1 MYIANMY
8 VNTYVYIIV
17 YIYIYS
23 YSLFTQY
30 CPDLAAVSAMTHE
43 KSDTISS
50 EYWSGSYLVPQHL
63 NRLNSLS
70 LVTFHVIISIF
81 ISIPLFLLADLP
93 LLSILNN
100 IMLMVKDK
108 FFTLLL
114 GPYTVFHLYP
124 ILL

>member
-43 KSDTISS
+43 KSDTVSS
-50 EYWSGSYLVPQHL
+50 EYWSGS
-63 NRLNSLS
+63 
-70 LVTFHVIISIF
+70 
-81 ISIPLFLLADLP
+81 
-93 LLSILNN
+93 
-100 IMLMVKDK
+100 
-108 FFTLLL
+108 
-114 GPYTVFHLYP
+114 
-124 ILL
+124 